1 MIKKRY
7 GERNI
12 YLSDSAEKAS
22 AVTTTA
28 VAVQPPVVESDVVK
42 SISADGKILTPGD
55 GVGGQIKRLH
65 SLAYNNTLN
74 TFRSFAGRTVIDKRQ
89 GTYISYRVLRAVAEK
104 AFLINII
111 ITHTNRIIAPF
122 CKVSTRNNERGFKI
136 RLKDSSKVP
145 TDEEKARMREL
156 EDFFFN
162 TGFDKNKDRGNLIS
176 FIKKGNRDL
185 LTIDQI
191 CTEKQRTKDGRLYAF
206 WTVDPATISKV
217 TVCEEDELLPERDR
231 VKYVQEVDMHDVA
244 FFTDRDLEF
253 DIMNPRSDIE
263 HSMYGYSYVE
273 QAMDLISG
281 MIKSF
286 TYNMGNFDSDNL
298 PRGMLLLNGD
308 PDPGTVEA
316 FEEYIVSVMSSPA
329 DKWRI
334 PLIPSGSDGSSIQW
348 LSLQSKNKDMEFGE
362 WTSRLWASVAA
373 LFGVDLEE
381 LGIRLNGQTSV
392 IPENPEARIVN
403 SRSRIL
409 GDLLSFW
416 DTHLQNILDE
426 IDDKYDFEFVG
437 YEVDDIRKKDE
448 SRKARLETIM
458 SINELRAEEDLKPID
473 DPLCDTPL
481 NPQLVILKGQQGGKM
496 DESSVVD
503 DEETGEEGGD
513 DDDPSP
519 DKPRGGSSPENTQ
532 EDEPDGEDN
541 LEKSMSADNFKKSER
556 GSHKYIYKYFKDGQ
570 WRYVYEVP
578 DPPLEGESR
587 SQRRIRLAKDLKP
600 ITGVNPLDVDGSNF
614 TEVGKREYE
623 RLMQLFNR
631 NKITCPALGN
641 RRVVMTSNLIKHLYY
656 KGKAER
662 ENDEIINRI
671 RVMPFIPSI
680 IQGEKDYTKLIDVQK
695 KRNESYYEIIGKG
708 SIGNKE
714 LAISVILSDTKKD
727 DILYIS
733 IFSNEIKDNRKP
745 RSSRPLRKSALLTKA
760 VVIPCIE
767 AVELPVLFQPAFG
780 TATCDSSNYGNYSQE
795 SGESQEPITKSVG
808 KKYVYKYFKDGQ
820 WRYVYPEDLI
830 PKQKDGESLTQFRI
844 RVASELK
851 PIDGI
856 EPLKVDESNFVKIGN
871 QEYKRL
877 RELFNDKKR
886 GFCELL
892 GGRKVYLSDPIK
904 RHLFFKGN
912 EKRDIKEVIK
922 RIEVMPFIPAII
934 ENRNKEKTAV
944 VSIRENKFNPQN
956 KDYELISKVNVHG
969 EERFVSVILTD
980 SNRYFRDKQ
989 KMLYLS
995 VFTESLN
1002 KSAEPFVDRRLS
1014 KSAIMLRGR
1023 ISLPVIETEKIP
1035 RAASSL
1041 NVERPVPKPFQT
1053 YSALQENNHKYHIP
1067 ESGESQVLLKGK
1079 AEKEEERPAYKML
1092 EDVQD
1097 GLCRHF
1103 KMTLNVIYKTLC
1115 RYLGLPEV
1123 SETMLKARGNEE
1135 EPLILNGR
1143 VIFSPET
1150 GEPLKNRDWQRLINA
1165 IEKYIGRKM
1174 SDQDQRLVMQNA
1186 AVAKIISHLLKN
1198 NTREAIEKLRLESV
1212 DKKVGFYRATESWK
1226 RLKEAFPDLSAVDI
1240 DRLEFA
1246 RDNVGNYIS
1255 SVGADVVKKIKEV
1268 YYQAVTGKKDKGAIS
1283 QELFDWFGD
1292 LNRNYERIVKTES
1305 NNITNREL
1313 IREGLRG
1320 AADGEPVYFK
1330 RYEGSA
1336 NICPFCRD
1344 ANGVI
1349 ARWSDKPMDNDQCD
1363 DGTASVWI
1371 WDGKSNFGRK
1381 GSQMWY
1387 AAESFHPNCQGIWER
1402 FYP

>member
-185 LTIDQI
+185 LTLDQI

-244 FFTDRDLEF
+244 FFTDKDLEF

-623 RLMQLFNR
+623 RLMQLFDR

-641 RRVVMTSNLIKHLYY
+641 RRVVMISNLINHLYY
-656 KGKAER
+656 KGKVER
-662 ENDEIINRI
+662 DIEEIINRI

-695 KRNESYYEIIGKG
+695 RSDKNYYEILGKG

-714 LAISVILSDTKKD
+714 FAISVILTDTNKD
-727 DILYIS
+727 DVLYIS
-733 IFSNEIKDNRKP
+733 IFSNEIKENRKP
-745 RSSRPLRKSALLTKA
+745 RSPRPLRKSASRAKA
-760 VVIPCIE
+760 VVTPCIE

-820 WRYVYPEDLI
+820 WRYVYPEDLT
-830 PKQKDGESLTQFRI
+830 PNRRPNESEFDYVHRI
-844 RVASELK
+844 AA
-851 PIDGI
+851 
-856 EPLKVDESNFVKIGN
+856 
-871 QEYKRL
+871 YL
-877 RELFNDKKR
+877 RPVKR
-886 GFCELL
+886 GFEIEKVTSENYYKVGQEYFNKLREILNNKNRGYCPALN
-892 GGRKVYLSDPIK
+892 GRKVFVS
-904 RHLFFKGN
+904 RAQVNHLFHKGT
-912 EKRDIKEVIK
+912 EKRAEKEIIQRIKAISY
-922 RIEVMPFIPAII
+922 IIPII
-934 ENRNKEKTAV
+934 EGEAGTETVV
-944 VSIRENKFNPQN
+944 VSVRQN
-956 KDYELISKVNVHG
+956 KRDSRKHDYELIGRG
-969 EERFVSVILTD
+969 EIDGEDSIISVIVTD
-980 SNRYFRDKQ
+980 SKGFNKKDNL
-989 KMLYLS
+989 LYIS
-995 VFTESLN
+995 VFTSKIEMGKGVTPGGWVR
-1002 KSAEPFVDRRLS
+1002 KSATATYRMIIPCVTVRSYHKQHPYSGIPGTASASVNTPFPDTHCNS
-1014 KSAIMLRGR
+1014 TFK
-1023 ISLPVIETEKIP
+1023 
-1035 RAASSL
+1035 
-1041 NVERPVPKPFQT
+1041 
-1053 YSALQENNHKYHIP
+1053 
-1067 ESGESQVLLKGK
+1067 SGESQVLLKGK
-1079 AEKEEERPAYKML
+1079 AEKEVERPAYKML

-1103 KMTLNVIYKTLC
+1103 TMTLNVIYKTLC

-1123 SETMLKARGNEE
+1123 SETMLKSRGNEE

-1226 RLKEAFPDLSAVDI
+1226 RLKEAFPDLSAADI

-1246 RDNVGNYIS
+1246 RDNIGNYIS

-1371 WDGKSNFGRK
+1371 WNGKSNFGRK

-1402 FYP
+1402 YYP

>member
-22 AVTTTA
+22 AATTTA

-42 SISADGKILTPGD
+42 SISADGKILTPED

-244 FFTDRDLEF
+244 FFTDKELEF

-473 DPLCDTPL
+473 DPLCDIPL

-496 DESSVVD
+496 DESAVVD
-503 DEETGEEGGD
+503 DEETDEEGGD

-532 EDEPDGEDN
+532 EDEPGGEDN

-556 GSHKYIYKYFKDGQ
+556 GSHKYLYKYFDDEGKP
-570 WRYVYEVP
+570 RYVYEVP

-587 SQRRIRLAKDLKP
+587 TQRRIRLAKDLKP
-600 ITGVNPLDVDGSNF
+600 ITGVNPLAVDESNF
-614 TEVGKREYE
+614 TEVGKREYA
-623 RLMQLFNR
+623 RLMQLFDR

-641 RRVVMTSNLIKHLYY
+641 RRVVMISNLINHLYY

-662 ENDEIINRI
+662 DIDEIINRI

-695 KRNESYYEIIGKG
+695 RSDKNYYEILGKG

-714 LAISVILSDTKKD
+714 LAISVILTDTNKD
-727 DILYIS
+727 DVLYIS
-733 IFSNEIKDNRKP
+733 IFSNEIKENRKP
-745 RSSRPLRKSALLTKA
+745 RSPRPLRKSASRAKA
-760 VVIPCIE
+760 VVTPCIE

-795 SGESQEPITKSVG
+795 SGKSQEPITKSVG

-820 WRYVYPEDLI
+820 WCYVYPEDLT

-871 QEYKRL
+871 TYYNHLMK
-877 RELFNDKKR
+877 LFRNDKR
-886 GFCELL
+886 GICSVL
-892 GGRKVYLSDPIK
+892 GNRKVYMTPKLK
-904 RHLFFKGN
+904 NHLFAK
-912 EKRDIKEVIK
+912 KEEQRSSNDVMR

-934 ENRNKEKTAV
+934 EGDENTTAIAG
-944 VSIRENKFNPQN
+944 IRENKYNSQN
-956 KDYELISKVNVHG
+956 RDYELISKVNLNG
-969 EERFVSVILTD
+969 EESIVSVILTD
-980 SNRYFRDKQ
+980 GKPVKGEQSV
-989 KMLYLS
+989 LYIS
-995 VFTESLN
+995 VFRTKIKTAERETDGWLR
-1002 KSAEPFVDRRLS
+1002 KSATGVAGWVCFPCMEAWKVPQD
-1014 KSAIMLRGR
+1014 
-1023 ISLPVIETEKIP
+1023 
-1035 RAASSL
+1035 SSL
-1041 NVERPVPKPFQT
+1041 SGKESSSTGTSLLCCQ
-1053 YSALQENNHKYHIP
+1053 NNHKYHIP

-1079 AEKEEERPAYKML
+1079 AEKEVERPAYKML

-1103 KMTLNVIYKTLC
+1103 TMTLNVIYKTLC

-1135 EPLILNGR
+1135 DPLILNGR

-1174 SDQDQRLVMQNA
+1174 SDQDQRLVIQNA

-1226 RLKEAFPDLSAVDI
+1226 RLKEAFPDLSAADI
-1240 DRLEFA
+1240 DRLELA

-1268 YYQAVTGKKDKGAIS
+1268 YYQAVTGKKDKGVIS
-1283 QELFDWFGD
+1283 QELFDRFGD

-1320 AADGEPVYFK
+1320 GADGEPVYFK

-1402 FYP
+1402 YYP

>member
-28 VAVQPPVVESDVVK
+28 VAVQPLVVESDVVK

-74 TFRSFAGRTVIDKRQ
+74 TFRSFSGRTVIDKRQ

-244 FFTDRDLEF
+244 FFTDKDLEF

-473 DPLCDTPL
+473 DPLCDIPL

-570 WRYVYEVP
+570 WRYVYEGLILRWKVKV
-578 DPPLEGESR
+578 E
-587 SQRRIRLAKDLKP
+587 RR
-600 ITGVNPLDVDGSNF
+600 
-614 TEVGKREYE
+614 
-623 RLMQLFNR
+623 
-631 NKITCPALGN
+631 
-641 RRVVMTSNLIKHLYY
+641 
-656 KGKAER
+656 
-662 ENDEIINRI
+662 
-671 RVMPFIPSI
+671 
-680 IQGEKDYTKLIDVQK
+680 
-695 KRNESYYEIIGKG
+695 
-708 SIGNKE
+708 
-714 LAISVILSDTKKD
+714 
-727 DILYIS
+727 
-733 IFSNEIKDNRKP
+733 
-745 RSSRPLRKSALLTKA
+745 
-760 VVIPCIE
+760 
-767 AVELPVLFQPAFG
+767 
-780 TATCDSSNYGNYSQE
+780 
-795 SGESQEPITKSVG
+795 
-808 KKYVYKYFKDGQ
+808 
-820 WRYVYPEDLI
+820 
-830 PKQKDGESLTQFRI
+830 
-844 RVASELK
+844 
-851 PIDGI
+851 
-856 EPLKVDESNFVKIGN
+856 DESDWLKI
-871 QEYKRL
+871 
-877 RELFNDKKR
+877 
-886 GFCELL
+886 
-892 GGRKVYLSDPIK
+892 
-904 RHLFFKGN
+904 
-912 EKRDIKEVIK
+912 
-922 RIEVMPFIPAII
+922 
-934 ENRNKEKTAV
+934 
-944 VSIRENKFNPQN
+944 
-956 KDYELISKVNVHG
+956 
-969 EERFVSVILTD
+969 
-980 SNRYFRDKQ
+980 
-989 KMLYLS
+989 
-995 VFTESLN
+995 
-1002 KSAEPFVDRRLS
+1002 
-1014 KSAIMLRGR
+1014 
-1023 ISLPVIETEKIP
+1023 
-1035 RAASSL
+1035 
-1041 NVERPVPKPFQT
+1041 
-1053 YSALQENNHKYHIP
+1053 
-1067 ESGESQVLLKGK
+1067 
-1079 AEKEEERPAYKML
+1079 
-1092 EDVQD
+1092 
-1097 GLCRHF
+1097 
-1103 KMTLNVIYKTLC
+1103 
-1115 RYLGLPEV
+1115 
-1123 SETMLKARGNEE
+1123 
-1135 EPLILNGR
+1135 
-1143 VIFSPET
+1143 
-1150 GEPLKNRDWQRLINA
+1150 
-1165 IEKYIGRKM
+1165 
-1174 SDQDQRLVMQNA
+1174 
-1186 AVAKIISHLLKN
+1186 
-1198 NTREAIEKLRLESV
+1198 
-1212 DKKVGFYRATESWK
+1212 
-1226 RLKEAFPDLSAVDI
+1226 
-1240 DRLEFA
+1240 
-1246 RDNVGNYIS
+1246 
-1255 SVGADVVKKIKEV
+1255 
-1268 YYQAVTGKKDKGAIS
+1268 
-1283 QELFDWFGD
+1283 
-1292 LNRNYERIVKTES
+1292 
-1305 NNITNREL
+1305 
-1313 IREGLRG
+1313 
-1320 AADGEPVYFK
+1320 
-1330 RYEGSA
+1330 
-1336 NICPFCRD
+1336 
-1344 ANGVI
+1344 
-1349 ARWSDKPMDNDQCD
+1349 
-1363 DGTASVWI
+1363 
-1371 WDGKSNFGRK
+1371 
-1381 GSQMWY
+1381 
-1387 AAESFHPNCQGIWER
+1387 
-1402 FYP
+1402 

>member
-244 FFTDRDLEF
+244 FFTDKDLEF

-458 SINELRAEEDLKPID
+458 SINELRAEEDLTPID

-503 DEETGEEGGD
+503 DEETNEEGGD

-519 DKPRGGSSPENTQ
+519 DKPRGGSSPENT
-532 EDEPDGEDN
+532 EEEEPGGEDN

-680 IQGEKDYTKLIDVQK
+680 IQGEKDCTKLIDVQK
-695 KRNESYYEIIGKG
+695 NDKKNYYEILGKG

-714 LAISVILSDTKKD
+714 LAISVILTDANKD
-727 DILYIS
+727 DVLYIS

-767 AVELPVLFQPAFG
+767 AVELPVMFQPAFG
-780 TATCDSSNYGNYSQE
+780 TATCDSSNCSNYSQ
-795 SGESQEPITKSVG
+795 
-808 KKYVYKYFKDGQ
+808 
-820 WRYVYPEDLI
+820 
-830 PKQKDGESLTQFRI
+830 
-844 RVASELK
+844 
-851 PIDGI
+851 
-856 EPLKVDESNFVKIGN
+856 
-871 QEYKRL
+871 
-877 RELFNDKKR
+877 
-886 GFCELL
+886 
-892 GGRKVYLSDPIK
+892 
-904 RHLFFKGN
+904 
-912 EKRDIKEVIK
+912 
-922 RIEVMPFIPAII
+922 
-934 ENRNKEKTAV
+934 
-944 VSIRENKFNPQN
+944 
-956 KDYELISKVNVHG
+956 
-969 EERFVSVILTD
+969 
-980 SNRYFRDKQ
+980 
-989 KMLYLS
+989 
-995 VFTESLN
+995 
-1002 KSAEPFVDRRLS
+1002 
-1014 KSAIMLRGR
+1014 
-1023 ISLPVIETEKIP
+1023 
-1035 RAASSL
+1035 
-1041 NVERPVPKPFQT
+1041 
-1053 YSALQENNHKYHIP
+1053 

-1079 AEKEEERPAYKML
+1079 SEKNGEQPAYKIL

-1103 KMTLNVIYKTLC
+1103 TMTLNVIYKTLC

-1123 SETMLKARGNEE
+1123 SETMLKSRGNEE

-1198 NTREAIEKLRLESV
+1198 NTREAIEKLRLESI

-1226 RLKEAFPDLSAVDI
+1226 RLKQAFPDLSAADI

-1268 YYQAVTGKKDKGAIS
+1268 YYQAVTGKKDKGSIS
-1283 QELFDWFGD
+1283 QELFDRFGD

>member
-7 GERNI
+7 GERDI

-22 AVTTTA
+22 VMATTA
-28 VAVQPPVVESDVVK
+28 VAVQPPVAESDVAK
-42 SISADGKILTPGD
+42 SISADGKILTTCD

-74 TFRSFAGRTVIDKRQ
+74 TFRNFAGRTVIDKRQ

-122 CKVSTRNNERGFKI
+122 CKVSTSSNERGFKI

-156 EDFFFN
+156 EEFFFN

-185 LTIDQI
+185 LTLDQI

-206 WTVDPATISKV
+206 WTVDPATIAKV
-217 TVCEEDELLPERDR
+217 TVCEEDEQLPERDR

-244 FFTDRDLEF
+244 FFTDKDLEF

-273 QAMDLISG
+273 QAMELISG

-348 LSLQSKNKDMEFGE
+348 LSLQSQNKDMEFGE

-458 SINELRAEEDLKPID
+458 SVNELRAEEDLKPID
-473 DPLCDTPL
+473 DPLCDIPL

-496 DESSVVD
+496 EESAVVD
-503 DEETGEEGGD
+503 DEESGE

-519 DKPRGGSSPENTQ
+519 DKPQGGDSLENTE
-532 EDEPDGEDN
+532 EDEIDGEDN
-541 LEKSMSADNFKKSER
+541 LNLEKSIAADNFEKSER
-556 GSHKYIYKYFKDGQ
+556 GSHKYLYKYFDDEGKA
-570 WRYVYEVP
+570 RYVYEAA
-578 DPPLEGESR
+578 DPLLEGESR
-587 SQRRIRLAKDLKP
+587 TQRRIRLAKDLKP
-600 ITGVNPLDVDGSNF
+600 ITGVEPLDVNESNF
-614 TEVGKREYE
+614 TEVGNREYE

-641 RRVVMTSNLIKHLYY
+641 RQVMMSSKLINHLYT
-656 KGKAER
+656 KNRSEKRLDE
-662 ENDEIINRI
+662 EIINRI
-671 RVMPFIPSI
+671 RVMPFIPNI
-680 IQGEKDYTKLIDVQK
+680 IQGEKDSTKLIDVK
-695 KRNESYYEIIGKG
+695 KKSDKNYYEILSKG
-708 SIGNKE
+708 SIGDKE
-714 LAISVILSDTKKD
+714 FAISVILTDAKKD
-727 DILYIS
+727 DVLYIS
-733 IFSNEIKDNRKP
+733 VFSSEIKNSHKP
-745 RSSRPLRKSALLTKA
+745 RWFRPLRKSALLAKA
-760 VVIPCIE
+760 VVIPCVE
-767 AVELPVLFQPAFG
+767 AVELPVLFQPAWP
-780 TATCDSSNYGNYSQE
+780 TSTCDSCNYSNYIPE
-795 SGESQEPITKSVG
+795 SGESQELITKSVG

-820 WRYVYPEDLI
+820 WRYVYPEDLT

-922 RIEVMPFIPAII
+922 RIEVMPFISAII
-934 ENRNKEKTAV
+934 EGDENTTAIAG
-944 VSIRENKFNPQN
+944 IRENKYNSQN
-956 KDYELISKVNVHG
+956 RDYELISKVNVRG

-980 SNRYFRDKQ
+980 SDRYFRDKQ

-1035 RAASSL
+1035 QAASSL
-1041 NVERPVPKPFQT
+1041 SIERPVPKPFQT
-1053 YSALQENNHKYHIP
+1053 YSALQENNHKHHIP
-1067 ESGESQVLLKGK
+1067 ESGESQELLKGK
-1079 AEKEEERPAYKML
+1079 AEKEGERPAYKML

-1103 KMTLNVIYKTLC
+1103 TMMLNVIYKTLC

-1123 SETMLKARGNEE
+1123 SETMLKSRGNEE

-1174 SDQDQRLVMQNA
+1174 RDRDQRLVMQNA
-1186 AVAKIISHLLKN
+1186 AVAKILSHLLKN

-1226 RLKEAFPDLSAVDI
+1226 RLKEAFPDLSAADI

-1255 SVGADVVKKIKEV
+1255 SVGAEVVKKIKEV
-1268 YYQAVTGKKDKGAIS
+1268 YYQAVTGKKDKGVIS
-1283 QELFDWFGD
+1283 QELFDRFGD

-1320 AADGEPVYFK
+1320 AAEGEPVYFK

-1336 NICPFCRD
+1336 NICLFCRD

-1363 DGTASVWI
+1363 DGIASVWI

-1381 GSQMWY
+1381 GSQIWY

-1402 FYP
+1402 YYP

>member
-28 VAVQPPVVESDVVK
+28 VAVQTPVVESDVVK

-244 FFTDRDLEF
+244 FFTDKDLEF
-253 DIMNPRSDIE
+253 DVMNPRSDIE

-496 DESSVVD
+496 GESFVVD

-532 EDEPDGEDN
+532 EDEPGGEDN
-541 LEKSMSADNFKKSER
+541 LEKSMSADNFEKSER

-623 RLMQLFNR
+623 RLMQLFDR

-641 RRVVMTSNLIKHLYY
+641 RRVVMISNLINHLYY
-656 KGKAER
+656 KGKVER
-662 ENDEIINRI
+662 DIEEIINRI

-695 KRNESYYEIIGKG
+695 RSDKNYYEILGKG

-714 LAISVILSDTKKD
+714 FAISVILTDTKKD

-745 RSSRPLRKSALLTKA
+745 RSPRPLRKSASRAKA
-760 VVIPCIE
+760 VVTPCIE

-780 TATCDSSNYGNYSQE
+780 TATCDSSNYG
-795 SGESQEPITKSVG
+795 
-808 KKYVYKYFKDGQ
+808 
-820 WRYVYPEDLI
+820 
-830 PKQKDGESLTQFRI
+830 
-844 RVASELK
+844 
-851 PIDGI
+851 
-856 EPLKVDESNFVKIGN
+856 
-871 QEYKRL
+871 
-877 RELFNDKKR
+877 
-886 GFCELL
+886 
-892 GGRKVYLSDPIK
+892 
-904 RHLFFKGN
+904 
-912 EKRDIKEVIK
+912 
-922 RIEVMPFIPAII
+922 
-934 ENRNKEKTAV
+934 
-944 VSIRENKFNPQN
+944 
-956 KDYELISKVNVHG
+956 
-969 EERFVSVILTD
+969 
-980 SNRYFRDKQ
+980 
-989 KMLYLS
+989 
-995 VFTESLN
+995 
-1002 KSAEPFVDRRLS
+1002 
-1014 KSAIMLRGR
+1014 
-1023 ISLPVIETEKIP
+1023 
-1035 RAASSL
+1035 
-1041 NVERPVPKPFQT
+1041 
-1053 YSALQENNHKYHIP
+1053 
-1067 ESGESQVLLKGK
+1067 QVLLKGK
-1079 AEKEEERPAYKML
+1079 AEKEGERPAHKML

-1103 KMTLNVIYKTLC
+1103 TMTLNVIYKTLC

-1123 SETMLKARGNEE
+1123 SETMLKARDNEE

-1226 RLKEAFPDLSAVDI
+1226 RLKEAFPDLSAADI

-1349 ARWSDKPMDNDQCD
+1349 ARWSDKPMEDERCD
-1363 DGTASVWI
+1363 DGIASVWI
-1371 WDGKSNFGRK
+1371 WDGKTNYGRNRA
-1381 GSQMWY
+1381 QWWY
-1387 AAESFHPNCQGIWER
+1387 SAESFHPNCQGIWER

>member
-244 FFTDRDLEF
+244 FFTDKDLEF
-253 DIMNPRSDIE
+253 DVMNPRSDIE

-496 DESSVVD
+496 GESFVVD

-623 RLMQLFNR
+623 RLMQLFDR

-641 RRVVMTSNLIKHLYY
+641 RRVVMISNLINHLYY
-656 KGKAER
+656 KGKVER
-662 ENDEIINRI
+662 DIDEIINRI

-695 KRNESYYEIIGKG
+695 RSDKNYYEILGKG

-714 LAISVILSDTKKD
+714 FAISVILTDTKKD

-745 RSSRPLRKSALLTKA
+745 RSPRPLRKSASRAKA
-760 VVIPCIE
+760 VVTPCIE

-795 SGESQEPITKSVG
+795 SGESQ
-808 KKYVYKYFKDGQ
+808 
-820 WRYVYPEDLI
+820 
-830 PKQKDGESLTQFRI
+830 
-844 RVASELK
+844 
-851 PIDGI
+851 
-856 EPLKVDESNFVKIGN
+856 
-871 QEYKRL
+871 
-877 RELFNDKKR
+877 
-886 GFCELL
+886 
-892 GGRKVYLSDPIK
+892 
-904 RHLFFKGN
+904 
-912 EKRDIKEVIK
+912 
-922 RIEVMPFIPAII
+922 
-934 ENRNKEKTAV
+934 
-944 VSIRENKFNPQN
+944 
-956 KDYELISKVNVHG
+956 
-969 EERFVSVILTD
+969 
-980 SNRYFRDKQ
+980 
-989 KMLYLS
+989 
-995 VFTESLN
+995 
-1002 KSAEPFVDRRLS
+1002 
-1014 KSAIMLRGR
+1014 
-1023 ISLPVIETEKIP
+1023 
-1035 RAASSL
+1035 
-1041 NVERPVPKPFQT
+1041 
-1053 YSALQENNHKYHIP
+1053 
-1067 ESGESQVLLKGK
+1067 VLLKGK
-1079 AEKEEERPAYKML
+1079 AEKEGERPAHKML

-1103 KMTLNVIYKTLC
+1103 TMTLNVIYKTLC

-1123 SETMLKARGNEE
+1123 SETMLKARDNEE

-1226 RLKEAFPDLSAVDI
+1226 RLKEAFPDLSAADI

-1349 ARWSDKPMDNDQCD
+1349 ARWSDKPMEDERCD
-1363 DGTASVWI
+1363 DGIASVWI
-1371 WDGKSNFGRK
+1371 WDGKTNYGRNRA
-1381 GSQMWY
+1381 QWWY
-1387 AAESFHPNCQGIWER
+1387 SAESFHPNCQGIWER

>member
-156 EDFFFN
+156 EEFFFN

-185 LTIDQI
+185 LTLDQI

-244 FFTDRDLEF
+244 FFTDKDLEF

-473 DPLCDTPL
+473 DPLCDIPL
-481 NPQLVILKGQQGGKM
+481 NPQLVILKGQQGWKM

-532 EDEPDGEDN
+532 EDEPGGEDN
-541 LEKSMSADNFKKSER
+541 LEKSMSADNFEKSER
-556 GSHKYIYKYFKDGQ
+556 GSHKYLYKYFDDEGKP
-570 WRYVYEVP
+570 RYVYEVP

-587 SQRRIRLAKDLKP
+587 TQRRIRLAKDLKP
-600 ITGVNPLDVDGSNF
+600 ITGVNPLDVDESNF
-614 TEVGKREYE
+614 TEVGKREYA
-623 RLMQLFNR
+623 RLMQLFDR

-641 RRVVMTSNLIKHLYY
+641 RRVMMVSSLINHLYT
-656 KGKAER
+656 KNRSEKRLDE
-662 ENDEIINRI
+662 EIINRI
-671 RVMPFIPSI
+671 RVMPLIPNI
-680 IQGEKDYTKLIDVQK
+680 IQGNKDHTRLIDVRK
-695 KRNESYYEIIGKG
+695 KSDKNYYEILGKG

-714 LAISVILSDTKKD
+714 FAVSLVLADAKKD
-727 DILYIS
+727 DVLYIS
-733 IFSNEIKDNRKP
+733 VFSSEIKDSHKP
-745 RSSRPLRKSALLTKA
+745 RWFRPLRKSALLAKA

-767 AVELPVLFQPAFG
+767 AVELPALFQPAWP
-780 TATCDSSNYGNYSQE
+780 TSTCDSCNYSNY
-795 SGESQEPITKSVG
+795 
-808 KKYVYKYFKDGQ
+808 
-820 WRYVYPEDLI
+820 
-830 PKQKDGESLTQFRI
+830 
-844 RVASELK
+844 
-851 PIDGI
+851 
-856 EPLKVDESNFVKIGN
+856 
-871 QEYKRL
+871 
-877 RELFNDKKR
+877 
-886 GFCELL
+886 
-892 GGRKVYLSDPIK
+892 
-904 RHLFFKGN
+904 
-912 EKRDIKEVIK
+912 
-922 RIEVMPFIPAII
+922 
-934 ENRNKEKTAV
+934 
-944 VSIRENKFNPQN
+944 
-956 KDYELISKVNVHG
+956 
-969 EERFVSVILTD
+969 
-980 SNRYFRDKQ
+980 
-989 KMLYLS
+989 
-995 VFTESLN
+995 
-1002 KSAEPFVDRRLS
+1002 
-1014 KSAIMLRGR
+1014 
-1023 ISLPVIETEKIP
+1023 
-1035 RAASSL
+1035 
-1041 NVERPVPKPFQT
+1041 
-1053 YSALQENNHKYHIP
+1053 IP

-1079 AEKEEERPAYKML
+1079 AEKEGERPAYKML

-1103 KMTLNVIYKTLC
+1103 TMTLNVIYKTLC

-1174 SDQDQRLVMQNA
+1174 SDQDQQLVMQNA

-1212 DKKVGFYRATESWK
+1212 DKKVGFYRTTESWK
-1226 RLKEAFPDLSAVDI
+1226 RLKQAFPDLSAADI
-1240 DRLEFA
+1240 DRLELA

-1283 QELFDWFGD
+1283 QELFDRFGD

-1320 AADGEPVYFK
+1320 GADGEPVYFK

-1402 FYP
+1402 YYP